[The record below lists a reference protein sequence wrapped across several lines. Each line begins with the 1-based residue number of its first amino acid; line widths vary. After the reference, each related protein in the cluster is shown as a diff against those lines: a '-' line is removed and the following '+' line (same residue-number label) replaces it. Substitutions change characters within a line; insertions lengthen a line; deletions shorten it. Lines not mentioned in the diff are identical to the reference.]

1 MPIKLSHPARRR
13 AGVSGIGQLPWGRVA
28 LWAGAATVTGLA
40 AATIKPIVELGPG
53 AVVLAGLGGACVASV
68 ARAASSWLAA
78 SRRGPAAA
86 PTGDDPIV
94 REFVAAISAQLIRL
108 DDKLSN
114 AMAGGGGGGGSAGR
128 EAQEALLRAVQRM
141 EREQGA
147 ILARVMA
154 EAENAERRSKAQVEA
169 LQRSVLPQVAG
180 LGEQVA
186 RFRDVLAENDARM
199 RDFEGQVFDILRAR
213 DADEVL
219 KRLDSEASDLFDRLF
234 YADARSHATADA
246 WRADYAEWRLR
257 IKNFWD
263 IVRGYKT
270 SVDQPFAV
278 TDAEIERA
286 GGIPETA
293 LFSSPD
299 MRARF
304 RMLVVVN
311 ERHLK
316 FRDDA
321 FSFNA
326 KKGTPPEAA
335 PQIASR
341 DASAPRAGLKP
352 VIA

>member
-1 MPIKLSHPARRR
+1 MPIKLSQPAGRP
-13 AGVSGIGQLPWGRVA
+13 AGMSGIGQMPWSRVA

-53 AVVLAGLGGACVASV
+53 AVVLAGLGGACVASL
-68 ARAASSWLAA
+68 AHAASVRLAA
-78 SRRGPAAA
+78 SRRGPPAA

-94 REFVAAISAQLIRL
+94 REFVAAISAQLVRL
-108 DDKLSN
+108 DDKLN
-114 AMAGGGGGGGSAGR
+114 TAMGGGGGSAGW

-147 ILARVMA
+147 ILARIMA
-154 EAENAERRSKAQVEA
+154 EAENAERRSKSQVEA

-180 LGEQVA
+180 LEEQVA
-186 RFRDVLAENDARM
+186 QFRHALAEGDARM

-219 KRLDSEASDLFDRLF
+219 RRLDSEASDLFDRLF
-234 YADARSHATADA
+234 YADGRSHPTADA

-286 GGIPETA
+286 GGIPEIA
-293 LFSSPD
+293 LFGSPD

-326 KKGTPPEAA
+326 KKGTPPEAP
-335 PQIASR
+335 PQT
-341 DASAPRAGLKP
+341 APRGALKP
-352 VIA
+352 AIA

>member
-1 MPIKLSHPARRR
+1 MPIKLPHPAGRP
-13 AGVSGIGQLPWGRVA
+13 AGVSGIGPEAWNWIA

-40 AATIKPIVELGPG
+40 AATVEPIVELGPG
-53 AVVLAGLGGACVASV
+53 AVVLAGLGGACVAGLAFATAVRLGTRRPGPSV
-68 ARAASSWLAA
+68 
-78 SRRGPAAA
+78 A
-86 PTGDDPIV
+86 PTGGDPIV
-94 REFVAAISAQLIRL
+94 REFVAAISAQLARL
-108 DDKLSN
+108 DDKLN
-114 AMAGGGGGGGSAGR
+114 TAAGGGAVGGR

-147 ILARVMA
+147 ILARIMA
-154 EAENAERRSKAQVEA
+154 EAENAERRSKTQVEA
-169 LQRSVLPQVAG
+169 LTRSVLPQVAG
-180 LGEQVA
+180 LEEQVA
-186 RFRDVLAENDARM
+186 HLRHALANGDARM

-219 KRLDSEASDLFDRLF
+219 RRLDAEASDLFDRLF
-234 YADARSHATADA
+234 YADGRSHPTADV
-246 WRADYAEWRLR
+246 WRADYAEWRSR

-286 GGIPETA
+286 GGIPDNA
-293 LFSSPD
+293 LFNSPD

-311 ERHLK
+311 ERHIK

-326 KKGTPPEAA
+326 KKGTPPDAA
-335 PQIASR
+335 TQPAPWE
-341 DASAPRAGLKP
+341 ASAARGGLKP
-352 VIA
+352 VSA